1 MSEAV
6 FKGIESLRLDSDL
19 GFIVVEVSD
28 KSIAILVREDG
39 YECGFSGHKLD
50 AIEIRDLLIRNLPP
64 SPTGHWTTQPPTE
77 PGWYWYKPEED
88 RIPEAVYLSID
99 GHGFARARVQGAYR
113 RVSGSGAT
121 GLWYS
126 ESLSVPGA
134 NASEG
139 K

>member
-1 MSEAV
+1 MSEKHVKATDFGISLTDAGGQHHLIYLDEAV
-6 FKGIESLRLDSDL
+6 FGELAAY
-19 GFIVVEVSD
+19 
-28 KSIAILVREDG
+28 IA
-39 YECGFSGHKLD
+39 
-50 AIEIRDLLIRNLPP
+50 AQT
-64 SPTGHWTTQPPTE
+64 PTGHWTTQPPTE

-99 GHGFARARVQGAYR
+99 GHGFARARVEGAYR

-126 ESLSVPGA
+126 EPLSVPGP
-134 NASEG
+134 NA